1 MDGLLVMGIVCA
13 VAVVVILVAY
23 ATRRKPRPPEG
34 AVPGREAPQRPIP
47 TTREGGD
54 GGGASDG

>member
-1 MDGLLVMGIVCA
+1 MDGLAIIAIICA
-13 VAVVVILVAY
+13 IAVVAILVAY

-34 AVPGREAPQRPIP
+34 AVPARQVPQRPFP

-54 GGGASDG
+54 GGGGND

>member
-1 MDGLLVMGIVCA
+1 MDGLTIIGIICA
-13 VAVVVILVAY
+13 IAVVVILVAY

-34 AVPGREAPQRPIP
+34 AVPGHQVPQRPIP

-54 GGGASDG
+54 GGAGDR